1 MSATILDLTTRLAQR
16 KRSNVIPLHRPLSE
30 ISLRIER
37 RIAAMQRLLQD
48 LNVGWTHAC
57 PALIRDGRPVV
68 LGVMPGER
76 CPLCNLIDPN
86 EPTPPEA
93 A

>member
-1 MSATILDLTTRLAQR
+1 MSATVIDITTRLAQR
-16 KRSNVIPLHRPLSE
+16 NRSNVIPLHRPLSE
-30 ISLRIER
+30 IGLRIER

-57 PALIRDGRPVV
+57 PALIRDGRPAV
-68 LGVMPGER
+68 LTVMPGER
-76 CPLCNLIDPN
+76 CPFCRLGDPN